1 MQKNLNIILI
11 TLVLFQSCGL
21 FDSRSVEPPTV
32 SRSTYT
38 PPTSPGIVIT
48 NLNFAIAEKNL
59 DNYMRCFVD
68 SAFSVRRFKYF
79 PDAVSQ
85 SSYPVFQTWSLYN
98 ERIYFSNLITATDP
112 VASSNLFP
120 DNLNV
125 NTAIDSAIVDMD
137 YILIFNH
144 NRGNVPKEV
153 KGKLRFIMGT
163 DTRGLW
169 SVHSWYDFINGNND
183 TTWSFLK
190 ANFVN

>member
-1 MQKNLNIILI
+1 MILSVI
-11 TLVLFQSCGL
+11 FFGSCGL

-38 PPTSPGIVIT
+38 PPTSPYIVMT

-68 SAFSVRRFKYF
+68 SNFSPRRFSYF

-85 SSYPVFQTWSLYN
+85 ASYPVFMNWNLYN
-98 ERIYFSNLITATDP
+98 ERIYFSNLITSTDP
-112 VASSNLFP
+112 NSAANLFP
-120 DNLNV
+120 DNLTV
-125 NTAIDSAIVDMD
+125 NNAIDSAVADMD
-137 YILIFNH
+137 YILVFNH

-163 DTRGLW
+163 DSRGLW
-169 SVHSWYDFINGNND
+169 SVHSWYDFINENND

>member
-1 MQKNLNIILI
+1 MILA
-11 TLVLFQSCGL
+11 VLFLGSCGL
-21 FDSRSVEPPTV
+21 FDSRSVEPPTE

-38 PPTSPGIVIT
+38 PPTSPYIVIT

-68 SAFSVRRFKYF
+68 SNFSLRRFSYF
-79 PDAVSQ
+79 PDAVSLA
-85 SSYPVFQTWSLYN
+85 SYPVFLNWSLYN
-98 ERIYFSNLITATDP
+98 ERIYYSNLITSTDP
-112 VASSNLFP
+112 NSATNLFP
-120 DNLNV
+120 DNLTV
-125 NTAIDSAIVDMD
+125 NNAIDSAVADMD
-137 YILIFNH
+137 YILVFNH

-163 DTRGLW
+163 DSRGLW
-169 SVHSWYDFINGNND
+169 SVHSWYDFINENND